1 MEGEG
6 EMKISEKKRQDL
18 YEAIHNPIMEL
29 RVEIKMA
36 VASHNKISAEGLDE
50 LLSGITDTVWSRQ
63 ASILNIG

>member
-1 MEGEG
+1 
-6 EMKISEKKRQDL
+6 MKISEKKRQDL

-29 RVEIKMA
+29 RFEIKMA

-63 ASILNIG
+63 ASILNIR